1 MLPPF
6 PLGCFDG
13 IWRRVFRFGQ
23 FTYLIVC
30 MLEPEVTPVTQSVR
44 PTICAQCEDKNNPVT
59 EQVDGFSFHYE
70 IIKGVTMEI
79 FLHDDCACRWY
90 DAFSAHSP
98 VMEETTKSA
107 AQAA

>member
-6 PLGCFDG
+6 PLGRFDG

>member
-1 MLPPF
+1 MPPF
-6 PLGCFDG
+6 PFGRFDVTR
-13 IWRRVFRFGQ
+13 RRVCRFGQ
-23 FTYLIVC
+23 STYPIIC
-30 MLEPEVTPVTQSVR
+30 MVETEVTPVTQSVR

-98 VMEETTKSA
+98 VMEETRKSA

>member
-13 IWRRVFRFGQ
+13 IWWRVFRFGQ

>member
-1 MLPPF
+1 M
-6 PLGCFDG
+6 
-13 IWRRVFRFGQ
+13 VESEVTSV
-23 FTYLIVC
+23 TYL
-30 MLEPEVTPVTQSVR
+30 EQDKPHQSVR

-90 DAFSAHSP
+90 DAFSAHAP
-98 VMEETTKSA
+98 MMEEIRKSA